1 MRSKVVGQEDISW
14 EIKSYLKNMINL
26 LSSQEEDKRIAFL
39 VGRSPRTSSSTILTL
54 MSYDAQNRTENIV
67 KQIILKTAFDLEKNH
82 AISASVMIKYIE
94 YFYELMERLEKA
106 NLSQKLVKEKTE
118 KILKDHLENVQ
129 TSLRRPN
136 KKVLEKFLKN
146 NFDSKISA
154 VLMEI
159 LELAGP
165 TGKISFQEESTE
177 KLVIESKG
185 SYQFSLNPE
194 PNLILE
200 NNFEWKRSG
209 VATLV
214 VEGFIEKV
222 SEIDCVLN
230 KIVEKKM
237 PLLILCLGYSHEVIS
252 TIALNNRRGTFDVM
266 IATPSTEDDA
276 ANDLSDMTCIFGTPY
291 HGYQTGTIATSF
303 SEEDLNMTCDEVTVL
318 PEKIHIKNSKTRNAV
333 AKRVQSLKNR
343 IGNHDRSQDK
353 HADTI
358 LMDDYLRRRIDCLT
372 SHQIKISLPRTN
384 DQKKFGL
391 IEQMDY
397 GLRASKSII
406 KHGVI
411 NFKSKEKI
419 INDGE
424 YIASSIYLGIKF
436 GYELSK
442 QLMSIKKAIVFD
454 D

>member
-165 TGKISFQEESTE
+165 TGKIS
-177 KLVIESKG
+177 
-185 SYQFSLNPE
+185 
-194 PNLILE
+194 
-200 NNFEWKRSG
+200 
-209 VATLV
+209 
-214 VEGFIEKV
+214 
-222 SEIDCVLN
+222 
-230 KIVEKKM
+230 
-237 PLLILCLGYSHEVIS
+237 
-252 TIALNNRRGTFDVM
+252 
-266 IATPSTEDDA
+266 
-276 ANDLSDMTCIFGTPY
+276 
-291 HGYQTGTIATSF
+291 
-303 SEEDLNMTCDEVTVL
+303 
-318 PEKIHIKNSKTRNAV
+318 
-333 AKRVQSLKNR
+333 
-343 IGNHDRSQDK
+343 
-353 HADTI
+353 
-358 LMDDYLRRRIDCLT
+358 
-372 SHQIKISLPRTN
+372 
-384 DQKKFGL
+384 
-391 IEQMDY
+391 
-397 GLRASKSII
+397 
-406 KHGVI
+406 
-411 NFKSKEKI
+411 
-419 INDGE
+419 
-424 YIASSIYLGIKF
+424 
-436 GYELSK
+436 
-442 QLMSIKKAIVFD
+442 
-454 D
+454 